1 MTGEAARVRQ
11 TESPETCVGVTA
23 MRKMMW
29 TAVLSLAAF
38 LTTTVVPA
46 EVLASGSKT
55 VATAGKGKKSK
66 KGKKSAKKGKKG
78 AKKGAKKSKKTA
90 PAVA

>member
-1 MTGEAARVRQ
+1 MTGEAARVRR
-11 TESPETCVGVTA
+11 TESRRTRFGVTA

-46 EVLASGSKT
+46 EVLAGGNKT
-55 VATAGKGKKSK
+55 VATAGKGKGK
-66 KGKKSAKKGKKG
+66 KGKKGKKKGKKG
-78 AKKGAKKSKKTA
+78 AKKGAKKGKKA
-90 PAVA
+90 PAFVA